1 MTCYAM
7 RRAKWFSLVEE
18 FPDMTTSLKK
28 HIVEQ
33 YDRDIRQPLL
43 NYKVQDFSILE
54 GRADYTNVVAIQD
67 LGDDQL

>member
-7 RRAKWFSLVEE
+7 RRAKWMDLVAE
-18 FPDMTTSLKK
+18 FPEMTRSVKK

-43 NYKVQDFSILE
+43 NYKIQDFQILE